1 MRISDWSS
9 DVCSSDLYGDNDT
22 YPLWYVQ
29 EVENVRPDVRVV
41 NLSLLSADWYVRQ
54 ITKKVNEADGL
65 PINIPEEKY
74 VKGVRDVIYY
84 QDANI
89 AGSVELKDIVALMLS
104 DNPNDKR
111 AVQSEQPENFL
122 PTKNLRLTIK
132 KEALIRNNMVP
143 ERWQEIMSEENRK

>member
-54 ITKKVNEADGL
+54 ITKKVNEADGR
-65 PINIPEEKY
+65 PMNIPEEKY
-74 VKGVRDVIYY
+74 VKGVRDVISY

-89 AGSVELKDIVALMLS
+89 AGSVALKEIVALMLS
-104 DNPNDKR
+104 DHTKDQR
-111 AVQSEQPENFL
+111 AVKREQTENFL
-122 PTKNLRLTIK
+122 PTTNLRLTIA
-132 KEALIRNNMVP
+132 KEAVRRQYAVP
-143 ERWQEIMSEENRK
+143 EITRKRGGWGKR